1 MPLAPRHSAAGITIA
16 SLVAGWAMLWLP
28 TMAPGDE
35 MRPSWECLPADT
47 AVMIR
52 LPRAIEF
59 VETLRTSTRFGAIAL
74 RPDRLEGLWRL
85 FVEQAGKGVEEAVGD
100 TVLSAPPADWEKS
113 LEKYGLKL
121 TDLGAAF
128 SGDVGGGLVVRQRE
142 GDLPPLAMLLM
153 WAEPGE
159 EVAGRMLAAVKQR
172 LEEEAAGQEGEPAPR
187 RVDLELA
194 GREVISVVRPV
205 MTVDLGEIDVTEL
218 TEEDADGEDDADRQL
233 ARIEERIRAAKLV
246 QTGQS
251 HSFLTVSGGRLLY
264 GTTIPPQVGKQPPA
278 DFDRSSG
285 GEEAQQIFGSFLAA
299 HEQTDEPAL
308 TRVLREPALAGA
320 ALPGL
325 PLVEVVVVPRAFVG
339 KEPDE
344 QAAARLAQIGVDDA
358 GGIAWRQA
366 FVDGCW
372 RSTIAVTLPAPRHG
386 IFGVLDQR
394 CDACDV
400 PSFVTREV
408 VDFTQ
413 LSLDLGAAF
422 RTVREV
428 LGADASAEQL
438 TNMLNVADVQATT
451 WLGADVATV
460 LSGLGSRH
468 WILSYPPRI
477 AAAVAEARAGRAN
490 GDASPLGMPTA
501 DTAAIVWEVADE
513 APLLKLLGRL
523 APLAGGEIKEEQ
535 GFRGLRLP
543 GDAGAFVGRGHL
555 VLAVGAGTL
564 DQVLTAIRNPP
575 AGDVS
580 WRESDALR
588 RARGLLDLP
597 PARLF
602 AVGDARQTGGAL
614 GTLRDYVAALEPG
627 DVDEESQDLLAAG
640 QKLLPTAA
648 EMEGMFGVGAS
659 VLRMTDDG
667 LVLESAW
674 EMPAP

>member
-1 MPLAPRHSAAGITIA
+1 MPLAPTRSAAGITFAWLVTGWA
-16 SLVAGWAMLWLP
+16 SLGLLSAGRA
-28 TMAPGDE
+28 DE
-35 MRPSWECLPADT
+35 LRPSWECLPADT

-52 LPRAIEF
+52 LPRAAEF

-74 RPDRLEGLWRL
+74 RPDRLEGLWRMII
-85 FVEQAGKGVEEAVGD
+85 EQAGEAGVTVGD
-100 TVLSAPPADWEKS
+100 TAFSSAVADWEKS
-113 LEKYGLKL
+113 LEKYGLEPA
-121 TDLGAAF
+121 DFGAAF
-128 SGDVGGGLVVRQRE
+128 SGDVGGGLVIRRRA
-142 GDLPPLAMLLM
+142 GDLPALGMVLA
-153 WAEPGE
+153 WSEPGA
-159 EVAGRMLAAVKQR
+159 EVAGRMLAAFKQQ
-172 LEEEAAGQEGEPAPR
+172 LEENAAGEEGDATPR

-194 GREVISVVRPV
+194 GREVISAVIPV
-205 MTVDLGEIDVTEL
+205 MTVDLGEIDVADL
-218 TEEDADGEDDADRQL
+218 TDEGDDEEAAARQL
-233 ARIEERIRAAKLV
+233 ERLEQQIKAAKRV
-246 QTGQS
+246 QTGQT
-251 HSFLTVSGGRLLY
+251 HAFVTVIGDRLLY
-264 GTTIPPQVGKQPPA
+264 GTTLPLRAGQEPPA
-278 DFDRSSG
+278 DLARVSG
-285 GEEAQQIFGSFLAA
+285 GEEAQQMFGSFLAA
-299 HEQTDEPAL
+299 HEQPDEPAL
-308 TRVLREPALAGA
+308 ARVLREPALAGA

-325 PLVEVVVVPRAFVG
+325 PLVEVLVVPRAFAAAQSD
-339 KEPDE
+339 DE
-344 QAAARLAQIGVDDA
+344 AAARLAQVGVDDV
-358 GGIAWRQA
+358 GGIVWRQA
-366 FVDGCW
+366 FADGRW

-386 IFGVLDQR
+386 ILGLLDQR

-408 VDFTQ
+408 MDFTQ
-413 LSLDLGAAF
+413 LSVDLGAAF
-422 RTVREV
+422 RTIRDV

-468 WILSYPPRI
+468 WIVSYPPRI
-477 AAAVAEARAGRAN
+477 AAAVAEARAGRAD

-501 DTAAIVWEVADE
+501 DSVAMVWEVADE
-513 APLLKLLGRL
+513 APINKLLGRL

-555 VLAVGAGTL
+555 VLAIGPGTL
-564 DQVLTAIRNPP
+564 DKVLTAIRNPP

-580 WRESDALR
+580 WRESDSLR
-588 RARGLLDLP
+588 RARALLDLP
-597 PARLF
+597 PARMF
-602 AVGDARQTGGAL
+602 AVGDATQTGGAL

-627 DVDEESQDLLAAG
+627 DVEKASRELLAAG

>member
-1 MPLAPRHSAAGITIA
+1 MPLGPRHSAAGSA
-16 SLVAGWAMLWLP
+16 VAGCCALLVL
-28 TMAPGDE
+28 AALAQGGDI
-35 MRPSWECLPADT
+35 RPSWECLPADT
-47 AVMIR
+47 AALIR
-52 LPRAIEF
+52 LPRAAEF

-85 FVEQAGKGVEEAVGD
+85 FVEQAGKGVEGAVGD

-121 TDLGAAF
+121 TDFGATF
-128 SGDVGGGLVVRQRE
+128 SGDVGGGLVVHERE
-142 GDLPPLAMLLM
+142 GDLPALAMLLA

-159 EVAGRMLAAVKQR
+159 EVAGRVLAAVKQR
-172 LEEEAAGQEGEPAPR
+172 LEEDATVEVAAAR

-194 GREVISVVRPV
+194 GREVISAVIPV
-205 MTVDLGEIDVTEL
+205 MTVDLGEVDVADL
-218 TEEDADGEDDADRQL
+218 TNEEEADEEGA
-233 ARIEERIRAAKLV
+233 ARRLSRLEERLRAAKRI
-246 QTGQS
+246 QTGQI
-251 HSFLTVSGGRLLY
+251 HSFYAVIGGRLLY
-264 GTTIPPQVGKQPPA
+264 GTTLPAASGGQPPA
-278 DFDRSSG
+278 DLERVSG
-285 GEEAQQIFGSFLAA
+285 GEDAQRIFGSFLAA
-299 HEQTDEPAL
+299 HERSDEPAL
-308 TRVLREPALAGA
+308 ARVLREPAIAGA
-320 ALPGL
+320 VLPGL
-325 PLVEVVVVPRAFVG
+325 PLVEVVFVPRALMAT
-339 KEPDE
+339 EPDE
-344 QAAARLAQIGVDDA
+344 QAAARLTQVGLDDVGGVV
-358 GGIAWRQA
+358 WRQA
-366 FVDGCW
+366 FADGCW

-386 IFGVLDQR
+386 VFGMLDQR

-400 PSFVTREV
+400 PSFVTSEV

-413 LSLDLGAAF
+413 ISLDLGAAF
-422 RTVREV
+422 RTIREV

-468 WILSYPPRI
+468 WILTFPSQI
-477 AAAVAEARAGRAN
+477 AAAVAEARASRAD
-490 GDASPLGMPTA
+490 GDESPLGMPAA
-501 DTAAIVWEVADE
+501 DSMAMVWEVADE

-543 GDAGAFVGRGHL
+543 GDAGAYVGRGHL

-564 DQVLTAIRNPP
+564 EKVLTAIRNPP

-588 RARGLLDLP
+588 RARNLLDLP
-597 PARLF
+597 PARVF
-602 AVGDARQTGGAL
+602 AVGDATRSGGML
-614 GTLRDYVAALEPG
+614 GTLREFVAALEPG

-640 QKLLPTAA
+640 QKLLPPAT

-659 VLRMTDDG
+659 VLRMTDEG